1 MDFLAGREHRS
12 TRGAARDTKSN
23 GGRHGL
29 TAAQS
34 GSDADFMQ
42 KRNHGVSAQIIS
54 PLNSHAFS
62 RLFWRH
68 FPW

>member
-1 MDFLAGREHRS
+1 MDLVVCRIQPSIHAAYQDNREEIETS
-12 TRGAARDTKSN
+12 IAS
-23 GGRHGL
+23 
-29 TAAQS
+29 
-34 GSDADFMQ
+34 
-42 KRNHGVSAQIIS
+42 VSAQIIS